1 MKKESK
7 NNKNFKIK
15 LIATNLVT
23 SIRLFGALAIVP
35 VFLNYGGLVAAGLL
49 GGVFLTDAIDGKMA
63 RRFETS
69 TFLGASLDAICDK
82 LSGIMSLFALL
93 FATKLALIPII
104 SELSIL
110 TINIEKYKHK
120 QNVQSSFLGK
130 LKTCAL
136 SLGIVL
142 AFIVTGLESKNI
154 IATDKLANY
163 MLPIFLG
170 MIPFEIATIKNYLSD
185 YKKGIET
192 DKEELV
198 LDKQELK
205 LKQIKQKKK
214 ELEEKKEYLK
224 KYYNENIENPLL
236 DHDFYE
242 EKKDDADFNLYLK
255 AYLELKNEQKGILRT
270 RKRD

>member
-1 MKKESK
+1 MKKESE
-7 NNKNFKIK
+7 NNKNFKAK

-23 SIRLFGALAIVP
+23 SIRIFGALAIVP
-35 VFLNYGGLVAAGLL
+35 VFLKYGGLVAAGLL
-49 GGVFLTDAIDGKMA
+49 GTVFLTDAIDGKMA
-63 RRFETS
+63 RNFKTS
-69 TFLGASLDAICDK
+69 TFFGASLDAIADK
-82 LSGIMSLFALL
+82 LSGIMSLLALL

-110 TINIEKYKHK
+110 AINIEKYKHK

-136 SLGIVL
+136 SLEIVL
-142 AFIVTGLESKNI
+142 AFLVTGLESKNI
-154 IATDKLANY
+154 IASDKVINY

-185 YKKGIET
+185 YKKGVKS
-192 DKEELV
+192 DKEEQV
-198 LDKQELK
+198 LDTQELK
-205 LKQIKQKKK
+205 LKQIKQKKN
-214 ELEEKKEYLK
+214 ELEDKKEYLK
-224 KYYNENIENPLL
+224 EYYHGKIENPLL

-255 AYLELKNEQKGILRT
+255 AYLELKKQQNGISRT

>member
-1 MKKESK
+1 MKKESE

-23 SIRLFGALAIVP
+23 LIRLFGALAIIP
-35 VFLNYGGLVAAGLL
+35 VFLNYGGLIAAGLL
-49 GGVFLTDAIDGKMA
+49 GGVFITDAIDGKMA
-63 RRFETS
+63 RKFETS

-110 TINIEKYKHK
+110 AINVEKYKHK

-142 AFIVTGLESKNI
+142 AFIVAGLENKNI
-154 IATDKLANY
+154 IATDKLINY

-185 YKKGIET
+185 YKKGVKS
-192 DKEELV
+192 DKEEQI
-198 LDKQELK
+198 LDVQELK
-205 LKQIKQKKK
+205 SNQIEQKKK
-214 ELEEKKEYLK
+214 DLEDKKEYLK
-224 KYYNENIENPLL
+224 KYYNGNVENPLL

-242 EKKDDADFNLYLK
+242 EKKNDNDFNLYLK
-255 AYLELKNEQKGILRT
+255 AYLELKKQQKGISRT